1 AGKISVAPDRSRPSR
16 ENQPHE
22 TAHDFDCTGRGTLRI
37 APGALERLRRPVIVM
52 AQRLVDDALYRGG
65 SLSIIARRER
75 PCTAPSGRVS
85 PSRALRSRDQGSS
98 VKATSLYDQPKRLGN
113 PISHLMDGLRACRP
127 GRCRM
132 EIR

>member
-1 AGKISVAPDRSRPSR
+1 PDWSRPSE

-52 AQRLVDDALYRGG
+52 AQRLVDDARYRGG
-65 SLSIIARRER
+65 SLSIIARKER
-75 PCTAPSGRVS
+75 PGTAPSGRAS

-98 VKATSLYDQPKRLGN
+98 VNSSTRDHIGILAAR
-113 PISHLMDGLRACRP
+113 R
-127 GRCRM
+127 
-132 EIR
+132 